1 MWKLHEARDSMVNPG
16 YLKNKANA
24 WSSDHKWDMIEKDKF
39 VIMKNIATNKA
50 LTIEENE
57 IDVTEDTL
65 NEDNIR
71 QMWIKGMDKNPTSK
85 EDYFTLSNSTSEK
98 FLTATPNGL
107 IISFGEKLDII
118 IASFIC

>member
-1 MWKLHEARDSMVNPG
+1 
-16 YLKNKANA
+16 
-24 WSSDHKWDMIEKDKF
+24 MIDKDKF

-107 IISFGEKLDII
+107 IISFGEKLYII
-118 IASFIC
+118 IAIASFIC